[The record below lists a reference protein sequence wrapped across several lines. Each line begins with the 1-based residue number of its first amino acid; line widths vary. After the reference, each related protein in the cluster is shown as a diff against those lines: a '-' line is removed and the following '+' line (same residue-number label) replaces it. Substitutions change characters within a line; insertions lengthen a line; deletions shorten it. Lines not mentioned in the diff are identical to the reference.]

1 MLTLESCHPALP
13 PFPPNVSPWG
23 PCGSLWPAPRFPAKG
38 LGVFPAAL
46 PSVRSL
52 VPPDRDPLLRPRSPQ
67 MSAVRHGA
75 RSGAEQARQ
84 ARRQRRGRRGPAG
97 RSCLCPRHRRRRH
110 LGGGLRGAY
119 GKAWRRGARAAGS
132 RSAHCGG
139 AEQGSRAGSE
149 DDAESSAR
157 GARARGPGWGH
168 AAARAQGFFGG
179 GIPWPCIDRS
189 GKPPRVGD
197 RGTGAWLWWPAPLR
211 EGKGLQPR
219 GTALLRCWDSSLGVV
234 VDADEE
240 PNNMLFEPAV
250 GCRG

>member
-1 MLTLESCHPALP
+1 MSHPGAPAVPSDPPRGSPPRASVSSPPPSPRCGVWSLP
-13 PFPPNVSPWG
+13 TATRSSARG
-23 PCGSLWPAPRFPAKG
+23 PRRCPRCATAHARG
-38 LGVFPAAL
+38 RSRRVRLG
-46 PSVRSL
+46 
-52 VPPDRDPLLRPRSPQ
+52 
-67 MSAVRHGA
+67 G
-75 RSGAEQARQ
+75 SGAGGGD
-84 ARRQRRGRRGPAG
+84 RRDAAA
-97 RSCLCPRHRRRRH
+97 SAPRHRRRRH

-240 PNNMLFEPAV
+240 PNTMLFEPAV